1 MLLSVLQVWILLLR
15 READGGKREEDEVE
29 ARAEG
34 VRHANENVL
43 RPRARTVL
51 RAAGRRGRRSV
62 PEVVR
67 PGRGRCGVRF
77 SVGGRSRAGGGRGGQ
92 RQFRAAVVGRLRVH
106 VGVHRLRRGRLAPA

>member
-1 MLLSVLQVWILLLR
+1 MLLSVLQVWVLLLR
-15 READGGKREEDEVE
+15 READGGKRAEDEVE

-62 PEVVR
+62 PEDVR

-77 SVGGRSRAGGGRGGQ
+77 GVGGRSGAGGGQ